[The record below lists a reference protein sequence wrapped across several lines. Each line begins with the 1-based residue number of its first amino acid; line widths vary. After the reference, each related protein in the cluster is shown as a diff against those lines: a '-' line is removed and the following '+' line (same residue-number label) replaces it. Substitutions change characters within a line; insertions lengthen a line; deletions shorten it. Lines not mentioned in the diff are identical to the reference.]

1 MTITRA
7 LSATAFLAKAA
18 TGTGSANTG
27 SAANTST
34 FNFNPHLRG
43 ASYTNSHSSD
53 NLRTLPNITEP
64 PVKLWEVNSAH
75 GRRLSQE
82 TCAAE
87 LTDLLI
93 SLQEKTADS
102 AALEYTNCVNSK
114 YNLEQNQAES
124 VYSLLLNQFK
134 TAGVMETIDDYRAL
148 LSNPEFVMKMA
159 DAEQGQYFDDLVN
172 SFTTTSITTTTTGT
186 NSSTTVSV
194 STTGTTND
202 QCVFNF
208 NCGGVLTPAQLA
220 KVQDTC
226 QKLVYQNLSNDE
238 LNKQACAAVAT
249 ITETTTTVTV
259 TTATATGTNSS
270 TTVLVAVPT
279 PDRCLNFEF
288 NCGGDLT
295 PEQLA
300 EVQDMCQ
307 ALAQKQNLSNDELNK
322 QACAA
327 VATITETTTTV
338 TVTQQDATT
347 PISQTKDASLAI
359 LPKEDAALSNTPY
372 IVGGTVSGV
381 LFFLV
386 AVAVVGYRCSR
397 RRSPVASERS
407 EKASPEASESPL
419 QPAASSEA
427 RAEMSLLRKASPEAS
442 ESPLQPAASSEARAE
457 GASPEKASPEASESA
472 ARAAGAAVEPLSS
485 PLSGSGAE
493 PSLIGKT
500 AAAREAA
507 GESGAEAAGA
517 AELPPQPGSLG
528 SVVTKYL
535 V

>member
-159 DAEQGQYFDDLVN
+159 DAEQGQYFDDLVK

-259 TTATATGTNSS
+259 T
-270 TTVLVAVPT
+270 
-279 PDRCLNFEF
+279 
-288 NCGGDLT
+288 
-295 PEQLA
+295 
-300 EVQDMCQ
+300 
-307 ALAQKQNLSNDELNK
+307 
-322 QACAA
+322 
-327 VATITETTTTV
+327 
-338 TVTQQDATT
+338 QQDATT
-347 PISQTKDASLAI
+347 PISQTKDASLAT
-359 LPKEDAALSNTPY
+359 LSKEDAALSNTLLT
-372 IVGGTVSGV
+372 VGGTVLGV
-381 LFFLV
+381 LLLGAV
-386 AVAVVGYRCSR
+386 AVALYRSGYRCSR
-397 RRSPVASERS
+397 RRSPAASEIS
-407 EKASPEASESPL
+407 KEVTPEKASAKASESAARSKARAAGAAGEPT
-419 QPAASSEA
+419 AASSEA
-427 RAEMSLLRKASPEAS
+427 RAV
-442 ESPLQPAASSEARAE
+442 LQ
-457 GASPEKASPEASESA
+457 
-472 ARAAGAAVEPLSS
+472 
-485 PLSGSGAE
+485 
-493 PSLIGKT
+493 
-500 AAAREAA
+500 
-507 GESGAEAAGA
+507 
-517 AELPPQPGSLG
+517 
-528 SVVTKYL
+528 SVVPT
-535 V
+535 